1 MGPKKGGQDKAAA
14 AKRAQAVADKTFGLK
29 NKNKSKK
36 VQQYVQ
42 QLQQNSAGTSREDA
56 RAKAAAEAA
65 KKAKEAAKEAERVA
79 KMEMEA
85 LLRAQIKQPPLPP
98 GTDPMSV
105 LCAFFKQNVCG
116 KGAKCKFS
124 HDRDVERKV
133 AKIDVTVD
141 RRDEEEKAKGS
152 EGWSQEELEDAIR
165 KQEGRDNLNKPTD
178 IVCKYFIA
186 AVEDRTYGWFWVCPN
201 GGKTCKYRHALPPGY
216 VLKRDRLA
224 ALAEEAEEAVA
235 IEEEVEEERAGI
247 KGAGTEVTK
256 GALEMWWASKRE
268 EDNATAVASGGMRA
282 QGGDRVTA
290 SARTGKELFM
300 AGGIFE
306 DDADASANYE
316 RDTDAA
322 AEEREAMNSAMRAQ
336 AEMEAAMKAMAV
348 DGLDESSIANAAAI
362 DAARREKQRSSQHHE
377 KMDTSKLEAS
387 MFGDDDEF
395 PSDDDD
401 NVAT

>member
-42 QLQQNSAGTSREDA
+42 HLQQNSAGTSKEDA

-79 KMEMEA
+79 RMEMEA

-141 RRDEEEKAKGS
+141 RRDEEEKARGAKG
-152 EGWSQEELEDAIR
+152 G
-165 KQEGRDNLNKPTD
+165 
-178 IVCKYFIA
+178 
-186 AVEDRTYGWFWVCPN
+186 
-201 GGKTCKYRHALPPGY
+201 
-216 VLKRDRLA
+216 
-224 ALAEEAEEAVA
+224 
-235 IEEEVEEERAGI
+235 
-247 KGAGTEVTK
+247 
-256 GALEMWWASKRE
+256 
-268 EDNATAVASGGMRA
+268 
-282 QGGDRVTA
+282 
-290 SARTGKELFM
+290 
-300 AGGIFE
+300 
-306 DDADASANYE
+306 
-316 RDTDAA
+316 
-322 AEEREAMNSAMRAQ
+322 
-336 AEMEAAMKAMAV
+336 
-348 DGLDESSIANAAAI
+348 
-362 DAARREKQRSSQHHE
+362 ARRSWRTQSGSRRGV
-377 KMDTSKLEAS
+377 T
-387 MFGDDDEF
+387 
-395 PSDDDD
+395 
-401 NVAT
+401 T

>member
-1 MGPKKGGQDKAAA
+1 MGPKKGAADKGAA
-14 AKRAQAVADKTFGLK
+14 AKRAKVVEDKTFGLK

-42 QLQQNSAGTSREDA
+42 HLQSATVAGSSKEEA

-79 KMEMEA
+79 KQEMEA
-85 LLRAQIKQPPLPP
+85 LLRAQIRQPPLPP

-124 HDRDVERKV
+124 HDKDVERKT

-141 RRDEEEKAKGS
+141 RREEEEKARGS

-201 GGKTCKYRHALPPGY
+201 GGKACKYRHALPPGY

-224 ALAEEAEEAVA
+224 AMEEAAEDEIA

-247 KGAGTEVTK
+247 KGAGTAVSK
-256 GALEMWWASKRE
+256 GALEAWWASKRE
-268 EDNATAVASGGMRA
+268 EDQASAVASGTLRA
-282 QGGDRVTA
+282 LGSERVTA
-290 SARTGKELFM
+290 SARTGKELFL
-300 AGGIFE
+300 AGGLFE
-306 DDADASANYE
+306 DDAGASADYDRE
-316 RDTDAA
+316 IDAA
-322 AEEREAMNSAMRAQ
+322 AEEREAMDSAMRAQ

-348 DGLDESSIANAAAI
+348 DGLDERAIATKAAI
-362 DAARREKQRSSQHHE
+362 DAARRDRQRASQHANT
-377 KMDTSKLEAS
+377 KVDTSKLDAT
-387 MFGDDDEF
+387 MFGDDEEF
-395 PSDDDD
+395 PTDDDD
-401 NVAT
+401 D